1 MHVPRPT
8 ALRALGAAA
17 LVVASGLLA
26 APPASAHNVV
36 VSTVPA
42 AGATVTELPTE
53 VVLNFEEAPLP
64 GGTAIIVRDPAG
76 NLVTASK
83 AVIDGAMASVQLETL
98 TVAGKYG
105 VSYRSASDDGHTI
118 TGSFAF
124 TVPESLI
131 PNATPIETATPTPTP
146 TPTESASASGAAS
159 GSPSATASPAP
170 EASGSG
176 GGALPWLLGGLAVL
190 VVAGVAVVLVRRR
203 SA

>member
-131 PNATPIETATPTPTP
+131 PNATPIETPTP

>member
-131 PNATPIETATPTPTP
+131 PNATPIETPTPTP
-146 TPTESASASGAAS
+146 TGSASASGAAS